1 MQSFSLKTCGFFLS
15 KRQTG
20 PGWSG
25 ELIRIDR
32 LSGVSYLFI
41 YVIREPDGYALD
53 HLVFSFIVQLLRTT
67 IVLLC
72 LHLMGVA
79 GWEWHCQA
87 WSKCILLGVGFTA
100 FSIWI
105 AHTSDCSYWTILGA
119 NKLPS
124 HTVQQK
130 WHSMQVRR
138 PRQRKYM
145 L

>member
-1 MQSFSLKTCGFFLS
+1 MFVESERLRCSFKLLKNGVNFSTDAVFSLKTCGFFLR

-87 WSKCILLGVGFTA
+87 
-100 FSIWI
+100 
-105 AHTSDCSYWTILGA
+105 
-119 NKLPS
+119 
-124 HTVQQK
+124 
-130 WHSMQVRR
+130 
-138 PRQRKYM
+138 
-145 L
+145 

>member
-67 IVLLC
+67 IVSLC

-87 WSKCILLGVGFTA
+87 
-100 FSIWI
+100 
-105 AHTSDCSYWTILGA
+105 
-119 NKLPS
+119 
-124 HTVQQK
+124 
-130 WHSMQVRR
+130 
-138 PRQRKYM
+138 
-145 L
+145 